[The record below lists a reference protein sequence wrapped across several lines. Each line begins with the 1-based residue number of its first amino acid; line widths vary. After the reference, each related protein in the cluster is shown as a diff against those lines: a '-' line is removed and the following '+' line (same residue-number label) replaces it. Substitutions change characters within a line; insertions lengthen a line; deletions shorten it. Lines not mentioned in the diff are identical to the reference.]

1 MKTALV
7 TGATGY
13 VGHQLALK
21 LASENFL
28 VHALLR
34 DINSH
39 KIPKH
44 KNIIVFEGDLCDY
57 ESILKAMKGCEYVFH
72 TAAYTNLKCK
82 SIDNFYKGNV
92 VGTQNVL
99 NAALHYQVKKVIY
112 TSTLA
117 AFGPSYKEVPIT
129 ESQPRLTSYANDYE
143 LTKSMSEEVVMDY
156 VKKGLNCTVLN
167 LSRVYGPGLNTYSNG
182 VNRLITT
189 IANNNILIVPSK
201 LNVITNYVFID
212 DVINAHL
219 LALQTGKTGEKY
231 IIGGENVSYQQLFN
245 TIKTLT
251 KSKIRILKINYG
263 LVKKVIMLISNLNS
277 LFRFDFALTPKVLDS
292 LFTNQGAS
300 SEKAKTKLD
309 YKITPFAI
317 GLSRTIISLSK

>member
-1 MKTALV
+1 MKVFL

-13 VGHQLALK
+13 VGLQLALK

-28 VHALLR
+28 VHALIR
-34 DINSH
+34 DINSN

-44 KNIIVFEGDLCDY
+44 KNIVVFEGDLCDY
-57 ESILKAMKGCEYVFH
+57 ESICKAMEGCSYVFH

-82 SIDNFYKGNV
+82 SIDNFYRGNV

-99 NAALHYQVKKVIY
+99 NAALHHQVKKVIY

-117 AFGPSYKEVPIT
+117 TFGPSYMEVPIT
-129 ESQPRLTSYANDYE
+129 ESQPRLASYANDYE

-156 VKKGLNCTVLN
+156 VKKGLNCNVLN

-182 VNRLITT
+182 INTLITKMVK
-189 IANNNILIVPSK
+189 NDILIVPSR
-201 LNVITNYVFID
+201 LDVIANYVYID
-212 DVINAHL
+212 DVINAYL

-251 KSKIRILKINYG
+251 KSKIRILKINYAF
-263 LVKKVIMLISNLNS
+263 VKRVIMMISNLNT
-277 LFRFDFALTPKVLDS
+277 LLKFDFALTPKVLDS

-300 SEKAKTKLD
+300 SEKAKSKLD

-317 GLSRTIISLSK
+317 GLSKTIISLSK

>member
-34 DINSH
+34 DINSN

-143 LTKSMSEEVVMDY
+143 LTKSMSEEMVMDY

>member
-1 MKTALV
+1 MKTTLV

-13 VGHQLALK
+13 VGHHLALK

-34 DINSH
+34 DINSY

-167 LSRVYGPGLNTYSNG
+167 LSRVYGPRLNTYSNG
-182 VNRLITT
+182 VNRLITK
-189 IANNNILIVPSK
+189 IARSSILIAPSK
-201 LNVITNYVFID
+201 LNVISNYVFID
-212 DVINAHL
+212 DVVNAHI
-219 LALQTGKTGEKY
+219 LALQLGKCGEKY

-245 TIKTLT
+245 SIITLT
-251 KSKIRILKINYG
+251 KSNIRILKINYA
-263 LVKKVIMLISNLNS
+263 LVKRGIRVMYNLNG
-277 LFRFDFALTPKVLDS
+277 LLGLGFDLTPKVLDS
-292 LFTNQGAS
+292 LFTNQSAS

-309 YKITPFAI
+309 YKITPFEI
-317 GLSRTIISLSK
+317 GLRRTIYSLSK

>member
-1 MKTALV
+1 M
-7 TGATGY
+7 
-13 VGHQLALK
+13 
-21 LASENFL
+21 
-28 VHALLR
+28 
-34 DINSH
+34 
-39 KIPKH
+39 
-44 KNIIVFEGDLCDY
+44 EGC
-57 ESILKAMKGCEYVFH
+57 SYVFH

-82 SIDNFYKGNV
+82 SIDNFYRGNV

-99 NAALHYQVKKVIY
+99 NAALHHQVKKVIY

-117 AFGPSYKEVPIT
+117 TFGPSYMEVPIT
-129 ESQPRLTSYANDYE
+129 ESQPRLASYANDYE

-156 VKKGLNCTVLN
+156 VKKGLNCNVLN

-182 VNRLITT
+182 INTLITKMVK
-189 IANNNILIVPSK
+189 NDILIVPSR
-201 LNVITNYVFID
+201 LDVIANYVYID
-212 DVINAHL
+212 DVINAYL

-251 KSKIRILKINYG
+251 KSKIRILKINYAF
-263 LVKKVIMLISNLNS
+263 VKRIIMMISNLNV
-277 LFRFDFALTPKVLDS
+277 LLKFDFALTPKVLDS
-292 LFTNQGAS
+292 LFTNRSAS